1 MTVDLDKYFEETA
14 KVMGLEKLQ
23 DKFEKDYLISR
34 GVRLHLNI
42 IRHSA
47 DAPTVVF
54 VPGMALYSLCYAELL
69 GNVAAEGFNVIGFD
83 PRGQGQSGGKRGDFD
98 FNDIVKDT
106 QAVVTYAIDNFNP
119 EITVM
124 GSRQGGIAALYAAA
138 ADDRICSAV
147 CHSVADLADTK
158 DLNVYPTFTKL
169 LKPFAFGL
177 SRIFPNISLKV
188 KRHFN
193 VPNEELK
200 HFGDINA
207 FMQEDPL
214 VLKRIK
220 VKSLRSFNN
229 ARLARPL
236 DNITTPIFVLQPEK
250 DSIFPLEYT
259 QKIVN
264 KLAGK
269 TRLEIFEG
277 KSATMITESVAEVLP
292 SITRWLKEIH
302 PSKDTQLSKAV

>member
-1 MTVDLDKYFEETA
+1 MTVDLDKYFEDTA
-14 KVMGLEKLQ
+14 KVLGLETLQ
-23 DKFEKDYLISR
+23 HKFDNDYLDSR

-42 IRHSA
+42 IRYSQ

-54 VPGMALYSLCYAELL
+54 IPGMALYSLCYAELL
-69 GNVAAEGFNVIGFD
+69 ASVAAEGFNVIGFD
-83 PRGQGQSGGKRGDFD
+83 PRGQGQSGGKRGDFN

-106 QAVVTYAIDNFNP
+106 QAVVTYAIDNFNT

-147 CHSVADLADTK
+147 CHSVADLADIK
-158 DLNVYPTFTKL
+158 QLNVYPTYTKI

-193 VPNEELK
+193 VPNEKLK

-207 FMQEDPL
+207 FMEEDPL

-220 VKSLRSFNN
+220 VKSLRSFND
-229 ARLARPL
+229 AHLARSL
-236 DNITTPIFVLQPEK
+236 DKITTPIFVLQPEK
-250 DSIFPLEYT
+250 DTIFPLEYI
-259 QKIVN
+259 QNIVDR
-264 KLAGK
+264 LAGK
-269 TRLEIFEG
+269 KRLEIFEG
-277 KSATMITESVAEVLP
+277 KSATMITESVGEVLP
-292 SITRWLKEIH
+292 SISRWLKEIH
-302 PSKDTQLSKAV
+302 LQKLETN